1 MTQMQT
7 PGQPIDPRELDEL
20 ETLAH
25 AWAEDGGMPLEAL
38 DGYFSALV
46 AGPGPVP
53 MPSEYLAAA
62 VGEDRQWASQEEA
75 SRAIGLLMGLWN
87 HIAWRIAQPI
97 PDEDDESDEAVEQR
111 LELLP
116 LLALP
121 EPEDGGGGEPGE
133 TDPFGGIPPDFPVGA
148 LWASGF
154 MQGVLLRLDAWEQWM
169 QADEDLVADLQDVS
183 RLSLVDPG
191 QAEEMGADWEER
203 FDLEERWQMLAA
215 VPGLLQDLY
224 LSRLEEEASRPEPIR
239 RVDEPG
245 RNDQCP
251 CGSGRKWKKCCGA
264 PTLH

>member
-1 MTQMQT
+1 MTQMQP
-7 PGQPIDPRELDEL
+7 PGQPIDPRELEEL
-20 ETLAH
+20 EALAH
-25 AWAEDGGMPLEAL
+25 AWAEEGGMPLEAL

-75 SRAIGLLMGLWN
+75 SQAIGLLVRLWN
-87 HIAWRIAQPI
+87 HIVWRVAQPI

-111 LELLP
+111 MELLP

-121 EPEDGGGGEPGE
+121 EPEGVDGDGLAGA
-133 TDPFGGIPPDFPVGA
+133 DPFDDIPPDFPVGA

-154 MQGVLLRLDAWEQWM
+154 MQGLLLRVDGWEQWM
-169 QADEDLVADLQDVS
+169 QDDEDLVADLQDVS
-183 RLSLVDPG
+183 RLAMVDPG
-191 QAEEMGADWEER
+191 QAEEMGVDWEER
-203 FDLEERWQMLAA
+203 FDLEERLQLLAS

-224 LSRLEEEASRPEPIR
+224 LSRLEEQASRSEPIR

-245 RNDQCP
+245 RNDPCP
-251 CGSGRKWKKCCGA
+251 CGSGHKWKKCCGA